1 MRRRYLGWK
10 TDNDN
15 VHDKPELALPLT
27 ESSNKS
33 WSRSSGCCS
42 SPFRTQR
49 SRHLVVIASVLLLIV
64 LVVVVVAVV
73 GYGQTTLRLW
83 RYTKENDPFYK
94 VLRFGNVSAVAAL
107 YRDLNYYTGPT
118 RTTAGGNDDDDQ
130 SRILLPVVFYNLYIP
145 PPPQSRQ
152 DAAFDIVREQLK
164 QMQTIAA
171 QYSSTTH
178 GGHEE
183 DFLVVHLITISSD
196 QAAAEKAMVICNS
209 LTGLQCHPLIHAEAA
224 DEMLALDGLYEYCL
238 AHPTATVTYLH
249 SKGSFHPN
257 QVNDA
262 WRRALTAAALHTDCW
277 GHMNTCNVCGL
288 QFFTQFTLFWP
299 GNMWTAACPYVTQ
312 LIPPHSF
319 ASQYEAAVAD
329 LLLLRLDGVLQSLLL
344 RDRPDYFGL
353 DRYAA
358 EHWIGSH
365 PDLRPCDMDAVSERP
380 QDIFKRH
387 APVDQVDQAF
397 QFGLAPRHV
406 GFAVGHNFE
415 AHQRLRN
422 SEEDRKKEI
431 YLLPGRIYLWH
442 KLYKRAPPATS
453 WTWKWFPDGSFWQ
466 DRVDALGPGA
476 IEDGALAS
484 MFHSLNSS
492 DEKIEQL
499 DWNSGQDVIYYFVR
513 IRDRVGVEQAM
524 DHMKILRQDTGHE
537 WTVVLTVF
545 NVSDHYDEFSSF
557 CGSLWTDCRAQEAT
571 DPAVAVWAATTR
583 LTRFCEQQPNHS
595 VVFQIGEYP
604 CRATDQYTHRS
615 IVRSRLHDD
624 PSNITCSK
632 QDCTRGFTAQ
642 CSYVS
647 QLIEPTS
654 FLRGVEAAVKIVLL
668 VNVRNERRWTQQPP
682 APTTSDTTTTMAVEQ
697 VLLYTWIAIHP
708 TALPCDDVCNDLLS
722 SSVNTKVSDRD
733 RNLMLAILL
742 VVEVYYKNLD
752 HSDAKVLLCAQQWK
766 RSLQLQSSVSQYL
779 NVSTDESAN
788 RIFRA
793 MEAG

>member
-15 VHDKPELALPLT
+15 IHYKPELDLPLT
-27 ESSNKS
+27 GSSNKS
-33 WSRSSGCCS
+33 WSRSARCCS
-42 SPFRTQR
+42 PPFRTQR
-49 SRHLVVIASVLLLIV
+49 GAHLVVTNSVLVIGSVLLI
-64 LVVVVVAVV
+64 VVATVV
-73 GYGQTTLRLW
+73 AGYGLTLRLW

-94 VLRFGNVSAVAAL
+94 ALRFGNVSVVAAL
-107 YRDLNYYTGPT
+107 YRDLNYTGHIT
-118 RTTAGGNDDDDQ
+118 GGNDEDDH
-130 SRILLPVVFYNLYIP
+130 ILPVVFYNMYIP

-152 DAAFDIVREQLK
+152 DAAFAIVREQLK
-164 QMQTIAA
+164 QMQTITA
-171 QYSSTTH
+171 QYSSTTR
-178 GGHEE
+178 GHEE

-196 QAAAEKAMVICNS
+196 QAAAEKTMDICNS
-209 LTGLQCHPLIHAEAA
+209 LAGLQCHPLIHAEAA

-319 ASQYEAAVAD
+319 ASRYEAAVAD

-365 PDLRPCDMDAVSERP
+365 PDLHPCDMDAVSERP
-380 QDIFKRH
+380 QDVFKRH
-387 APVDQVDQAF
+387 APVDRVDNTF

-422 SEEDRKKEI
+422 NEEDRKKEI
-431 YLLPGRIYLWH
+431 YLLPGRIFLWH
-442 KLYKRAPPATS
+442 KLYERVPPATS
-453 WTWKWFPDGSFWQ
+453 WTWKWFPDGSYWQ
-466 DRVDALGPGA
+466 DRLDALGPGA
-476 IEDGALAS
+476 IEDGALTS
-484 MFHSLNSS
+484 ILHSQNSS
-492 DEKIEQL
+492 DEKIERIDRQ
-499 DWNSGQDVIYYFVR
+499 SGQDVIYYFVR
-513 IRDRVGVEQAM
+513 ISARVGVEQAM
-524 DHMKILRQDTGHE
+524 DHMKILRQETGRE
-537 WTVVLTVF
+537 RTVVLTVF
-545 NVSDHYDEFSSF
+545 NVSDHAEEFMSF
-557 CGSLWTDCRAQEAT
+557 CGSLWTDCRAQEAM
-571 DPAVAVWAATTR
+571 DPAVAIWAATTR
-583 LTRFCEQQPNHS
+583 LTQFCEQNSNQS

-604 CRATDQYTHRS
+604 CRAADQYTQRG
-615 IVRSRLHDD
+615 IVRSKLHDD
-624 PSNITCSK
+624 PTNITCSQ

-642 CSYVS
+642 CSYIS
-647 QLIEPTS
+647 QLIEPSS
-654 FLRGVEAAVKIVLL
+654 FIRGVEAAVKIVLL
-668 VNVRNERRWTQQPP
+668 TNVRNERRWTQQPQ
-682 APTTSDTTTTMAVEQ
+682 PTTPTSDTTTTMAAVEQ

-708 TALPCDDVCNDLLS
+708 TALPCDDVCNDLLLS
-722 SSVNTKVSDRD
+722 LVRIEVSDRD
-733 RNLMLAILL
+733 RDLMLAILL
-742 VVEVYYKNLD
+742 VVEVYYEKNLD
-752 HSDAKVLLCAQQWK
+752 PSDAKVSRCAQQWK
-766 RSLQLQSSVSQYL
+766 RLLQLQSSVSQYL
-779 NVSTDESAN
+779 NVTIDECAN

-793 MEAG
+793 MAAG